1 VDERTH
7 SPLYA
12 ILFSSVLGIMF
23 LWLYAY
29 DAAFSTI
36 SGFFGQVC
44 GTFVLT
50 SIAAVVFPYTQKDMF
65 EGSPVAWRVG
75 GLPLLSILG
84 VLSLIGMIIIA
95 WAFLNDPQSGI
106 SFKQPFMLIVN
117 AGVFASGFIFF
128 YGAKLVNAQKGIDI
142 NLAFMEIPPE

>member
-1 VDERTH
+1 
-7 SPLYA
+7 
-12 ILFSSVLGIMF
+12 
-23 LWLYAY
+23 
-29 DAAFSTI
+29 
-36 SGFFGQVC
+36 
-44 GTFVLT
+44 
-50 SIAAVVFPYTQKDMF
+50 
-65 EGSPVAWRVG
+65 
-75 GLPLLSILG
+75 
-84 VLSLIGMIIIA
+84 MIIIA